1 MRAVPPALLA
11 GGAAVGVGAVA
22 LAALS
27 PAGQAVTRRVE
38 AVVQG
43 WSRNVIAWVSRTEG
57 KPDSLNRNL
66 DGNGLS
72 FGILQWTQKSGNL
85 GVLLAAMQEAD
96 PAGFASIFGPAW
108 RKVLEVTA
116 RGGLEAVDGAN
127 LWDEPWATRFTA
139 AGRHPPFVEVQWS
152 LAQAGDHWR
161 GAEAVAARLGV
172 RTERSMTLFFD
183 RSVHQGPAG
192 VARTADRLLAAYARE
207 GRSSVPYLQ
216 LLVDFSAFSAAPF
229 RRTTQPTSPYYSPV
243 ATHITWQPVGQ
254 EWHAVTGPFDL
265 YEGIVR
271 RTNDI
276 LRDRSLG
283 DTPLPVAVAG
293 SVG

>member
-1 MRAVPPALLA
+1 MRTLPAA
-11 GGAAVGVGAVA
+11 WWVGGAVVGVGVLA
-22 LAALS
+22 LAAAS
-27 PAGQAVTRRVE
+27 PAGRAVARRVE
-38 AVVQG
+38 ATVQG
-43 WSRNVIAWVSRTEG
+43 WSRNVIAWVSRREG

-72 FGILQWTQKSGNL
+72 YGILQWTQKSGNL
-85 GVLLAAMQEAD
+85 GILLAAMREAD
-96 PAGFASIFGPAW
+96 PAGFASIFGTEW
-108 RKVLEVTA
+108 RRVVEVTA
-116 RGGLEAVDGAN
+116 RGSLEPVDGAN
-127 LWDEPWATRFTA
+127 LWEEPWASRFTA
-139 AGRHPPFVEVQWS
+139 AGRHAPFVEVQWS

-161 GAEAVAARLGV
+161 GAEDVAARLGV

-192 VARTADRLLAAYARE
+192 VARTAERLLAGYARD

-229 RRTTQPTSPYYSPV
+229 RRTTQPTSPYYSSR

-265 YEGIVR
+265 YESIVR

-283 DTPLPVAVAG
+283 DSPLPVVVPG
-293 SVG
+293 

>member
-1 MRAVPPALLA
+1 M
-11 GGAAVGVGAVA
+11 VGVGVLA
-22 LAALS
+22 LAAAS
-27 PAGQAVTRRVE
+27 PAGRAAARRVE
-38 AVVQG
+38 ATVQG
-43 WSRNVIAWVSRTEG
+43 WSRNVIAWVSRREG

-72 FGILQWTQKSGNL
+72 YGILQWTQKSGNL

-96 PAGFASIFGPAW
+96 PAGFASIFGSAW
-108 RKVLEVTA
+108 RKVLEATA
-116 RGGLEAVDGAN
+116 RGSLEPVDGAN
-127 LWDEPWATRFTA
+127 LWDEPWASRFVA
-139 AGRHPPFVEVQWS
+139 AGRHPPFIEVQWS

-161 GAEAVAARLGV
+161 GAEDGASRLGV

-192 VARTADRLLAAYARE
+192 VARTADRLLAGYARD

-229 RRTTQPTSPYYSPV
+229 RRTIQPTSPYYSTR

-283 DTPLPVAVAG
+283 DSPLPVVVPG
-293 SVG
+293 